1 MSAKKISYLNRTFDD
16 YKEALIEYT
25 RMFYPEIANDLDD
38 ASIGTWLIELMAAMG
53 DNLSYYIDRAYN
65 ETNVESAEL
74 KSSIYALARSNG
86 LKVPGPKGAMTE
98 LEFSCELPA
107 SVSGNGNSASSL
119 GMPNY
124 TFAPIIKKGTR
135 VVSASGQFF
144 ETDEDVDFS
153 EQFNFDGVSNRNIIP
168 LVSSNSSVGGWYK
181 ITKTCTATEG
191 ISKIYSLVV
200 SSSMVKPF
208 MEVVIPDRNIMNVES
223 IILKDGTNFQND
235 PTINEFMINDEY
247 LVAGSGSNATVDTYR
262 FFEVDSLCDSYRW
275 SDANTYQNWNGY
287 RVGTPETYEY
297 SYLDT
302 STNLK
307 MPIATVVKGAWKP
320 ITQKFVTEYTDNGY
334 MKVIFG
340 GGMEAGQAVDFS
352 DASPSSRNR
361 ISSMVYNNNLGV
373 RPKAGTTMYILYRV
387 GGGVTQNVAA
397 GSINSISRL
406 DAVNKTYPTTN
417 DQRKAAST
425 ILSTIRV
432 TNTIQSIA
440 GKNMPTVDEIKNMIK
455 YNSGAQNRCVTL
467 KDYEDRISKM
477 PPRYGSPFRV
487 GVIEENNK
495 VMTYVLMIN
504 SFGQLSDAIPSMLIQ
519 NMLNYLSMYKNLTDF
534 VEVKSGRIIN
544 LSFEADLYIDKNYNT
559 ADVVTSVIQ
568 VIKDYMDIN
577 KRMLG
582 EDIYVSDLE
591 REIGHTDGVINLID
605 LRVYNE
611 YGSSYSSARISQ
623 PTYSTTVNT
632 DGVSNNPYGVRD
644 EIDLPSS
651 DYILNSEADEMFEIK
666 YPEKDIRIRVKTR

>member
-1 MSAKKISYLNRTFDD
+1 
-16 YKEALIEYT
+16 
-25 RMFYPEIANDLDD
+25 
-38 ASIGTWLIELMAAMG
+38 
-53 DNLSYYIDRAYN
+53 
-65 ETNVESAEL
+65 
-74 KSSIYALARSNG
+74 
-86 LKVPGPKGAMTE
+86 
-98 LEFSCELPA
+98 
-107 SVSGNGNSASSL
+107 
-119 GMPNY
+119 
-124 TFAPIIKKGTR
+124 
-135 VVSASGQFF
+135 
-144 ETDEDVDFS
+144 
-153 EQFNFDGVSNRNIIP
+153 
-168 LVSSNSSVGGWYK
+168 
-181 ITKTCTATEG
+181 
-191 ISKIYSLVV
+191 
-200 SSSMVKPF
+200 
-208 MEVVIPDRNIMNVES
+208 
-223 IILKDGTNFQND
+223 
-235 PTINEFMINDEY
+235 
-247 LVAGSGSNATVDTYR
+247 
-262 FFEVDSLCDSYRW
+262 
-275 SDANTYQNWNGY
+275 
-287 RVGTPETYEY
+287 
-297 SYLDT
+297 
-302 STNLK
+302 
-307 MPIATVVKGAWKP
+307 
-320 ITQKFVTEYTDNGY
+320 
-334 MKVIFG
+334 
-340 GGMEAGQAVDFS
+340 
-352 DASPSSRNR
+352 
-361 ISSMVYNNNLGV
+361 
-373 RPKAGTTMYILYRV
+373 
-387 GGGVTQNVAA
+387 
-397 GSINSISRL
+397 
-406 DAVNKTYPTTN
+406 
-417 DQRKAAST
+417 
-425 ILSTIRV
+425 
-432 TNTIQSIA
+432 
-440 GKNMPTVDEIKNMIK
+440 
-455 YNSGAQNRCVTL
+455 
-467 KDYEDRISKM
+467 M